1 MRSTLAPAKP
11 CAANSAAAAEINR
24 PRDPSTS
31 GSGVLRRAGTLL
43 TNRLVNDT
51 PAFVQQIAERR
62 QGQSGIRA
70 GFGAHRSAFVAGRSA
85 LGCSA
90 LGRRHS
96 VFGLDRSALGARR
109 PALGCSA
116 LGTRHSGFGDHC
128 SAIRSHPPR
137 VGRVFRPRRC
147 RRPSPLSCRHPVN
160 AVGLQL
166 EIKPE
171 PKREARLPQPSE
183 ASSLGH
189 LRLLLARIRVSVGV
203 ARNAATSA
211 DTREGPP
218 LLNDLHRSTARLAIS
233 TPFMRAT
240 VACTAM
246 RARWNASRSRDIRRL
261 PVPR

>member
-1 MRSTLAPAKP
+1 MTLRRLYSKSRSGVKGRAGYEPASGLVAPPSWLGGRRSGAQRSAGGTP
-11 CAANSAAAAEINR
+11 C
-24 PRDPSTS
+24 S
-31 GSGVLRRAGTLL
+31 GSIARHWGLGGRR
-43 TNRLVNDT
+43 
-51 PAFVQQIAERR
+51 
-62 QGQSGIRA
+62 SGAR
-70 GFGAHRSAFVAGRSA
+70 RSA
-85 LGCSA
+85 LGI
-90 LGRRHS
+90 R
-96 VFGLDRSALGARR
+96 D
-109 PALGCSA
+109 
-116 LGTRHSGFGDHC
+116 SGFGDHC

-240 VACTAM
+240 VASTAM